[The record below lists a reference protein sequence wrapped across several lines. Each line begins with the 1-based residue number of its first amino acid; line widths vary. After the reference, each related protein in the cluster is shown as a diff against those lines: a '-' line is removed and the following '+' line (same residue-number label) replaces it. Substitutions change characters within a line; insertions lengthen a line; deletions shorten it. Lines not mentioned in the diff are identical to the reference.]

1 MLFEHIKYAS
11 RGPATKNSLNNVLTR
26 PCFLALCNINF
37 DKRLLTSWDRHRA
50 WTPSPCRQ
58 ARSLCKHPRVW
69 RYCGGQTWWSWCQSW
84 WRWQWL
90 RWWWW
95 LCWQHTSY
103 LSRISRI
110 YPCKIFLPGVNFYRF
125 NAKNW
130 QTLAVFGANFGVNWQ
145 KLAKI
150 GVFRRKFWCKLAKIG
165 KKLAKNWRFML

>member
-1 MLFEHIKYAS
+1 MSFSHVWKSGREGTLPQPNRVAIICMVWILNFLCVYDCVRPCWNLVNCMHGTKPLQKNEVYILSTSTFWSNQKMLLEHIKYAS
-11 RGPATKNSLNNVLTR
+11 RGPPTKNSLNNVLTR

-69 RYCGGQTWWSWCQSW
+69 RYCGGQTWWWCCQSW

-95 LCWQHTSY
+95 LGWQS
-103 LSRISRI
+103 
-110 YPCKIFLPGVNFYRF
+110 
-125 NAKNW
+125 
-130 QTLAVFGANFGVNWQ
+130 
-145 KLAKI
+145 
-150 GVFRRKFWCKLAKIG
+150 
-165 KKLAKNWRFML
+165 